1 MLSQQ
6 FLRYRPF
13 YLRVK
18 VVVKIKCDLIFRFG
32 PCASFWRSRRMRTPR
47 FSKLIVRRYLRGNGP
62 VRSPD
67 SDCSLRYRVPKKG
80 PKWPFWPILGLCR
93 LKKSSLDKYFLMKL
107 AVKQGLI
114 MMKLPS
120 DPLVVGSKPRCVRT
134 ARLVKKCE
142 NGSFPLSTAS
152 DELCN
157 PYTTQLS
164 YGVCVIERCVMV

>member
-32 PCASFWRSRRMRTPR
+32 PCASFWQSRSSGFTR

-62 VRSPD
+62 VQLPG

-80 PKWPFWPILGLCR
+80 PKLPFWPILGLCR

-107 AVKQGLI
+107 ADQQGLI

-120 DPLVVGSKPRCVRT
+120 DPWVVGSKPRCVGT
-134 ARLVKKCE
+134 AQLVKKCE
-142 NGSFPLSTAS
+142 NGPFSLSTAS

-164 YGVCVIERCVMV
+164 YGVCVIKRCVMV